1 MGIGDWGLGIGDWP
15 NPQSPIPNPQS
26 PFKTT
31 KKWLIKIIFKLN
43 MNKFNK
49 FKINK
54 ELIYELIREIKDPEK
69 DTTLEDLSII
79 NEDNIYIEQ
88 INSYD
93 SINIIWTPTT
103 PHCSLALQ
111 IGLSIRHKL
120 NIELKDLMGINYRF
134 KLTLTVE
141 KGKHLKENE
150 INKQLN
156 DKERYLAALENEDIV
171 MYINS
176 LINNKYN
183 K

>member
-1 MGIGDWGLGIGDWP
+1 M
-15 NPQSPIPNPQS
+15 
-26 PFKTT
+26 
-31 KKWLIKIIFKLN
+31 KKLHKYKL
-43 MNKFNK
+43 
-49 FKINK
+49 NK
-54 ELIYELIREIKDPEK
+54 ELIYELIKEIKDPEK

-79 NEDNIYIEQ
+79 NEDNIFIVQ
-88 INSYD
+88 TNSYD

-120 NIELKDLMGINYRF
+120 NIELKDLMGINYRY

-141 KGKHLKENE
+141 KGKHLKEDE

-156 DKERYLAALENEDIV
+156 DKERYYAAFENKDIV

-176 LINNKYN
+176 LINNKYF